1 MRQVFGG
8 PLTFHVGL
16 RAADSGL
23 DPSVVRGALELA
35 LRMGEAMLSLGAAAA
50 DVTAAIHRTMVSS
63 QASALI

>member
-35 LRMGEAMLSLGAAAA
+35 LRMGEAVLGG
-50 DVTAAIHRTMVSS
+50 RGGSS
-63 QASALI
+63 GASELA